1 MPYAVIM
8 LSREVIVAI
17 TEQVFLRFV
26 KTLHEK
32 EISTLK
38 EKCHLNNSKGKMEC
52 RLLEI
57 FHVTPTR
64 ATIVQK
70 STKYA
75 KLTRGVLLWVTFPL
89 FAAGTNRTI

>member
-38 EKCHLNNSKGKMEC
+38 EKCHL
-52 RLLEI
+52 LE
-57 FHVTPTR
+57 
-64 ATIVQK
+64 
-70 STKYA
+70 
-75 KLTRGVLLWVTFPL
+75 
-89 FAAGTNRTI
+89 